1 MEHIFF
7 PVAFSFLSGFIIA
20 YNIFHKKSVSRSEI
34 IAEKAKIQLQ
44 REEQIKFDEEQK
56 ALLKEEKELN
66 KGFTNN

>member
-7 PVAFSFLSGFIIA
+7 TVVFSFLLGFSIA
-20 YNIFHKKSVSRSEI
+20 YNIFHKKSISKE
-34 IAEKAKIQLQ
+34 EKAKIQLQ

-66 KGFTNN
+66 KEFTNN

>member
-7 PVAFSFLSGFIIA
+7 TAVFGFLLGFSIA
-20 YNIFHKKSVSRSEI
+20 YNIFHKKSISKE
-34 IAEKAKIQLQ
+34 EKAKIQLQ

>member
-20 YNIFHKKSVSRSEI
+20 YNIFHKKSVSKE
-34 IAEKAKIQLQ
+34 EKAKIQLQ

-66 KGFTNN
+66 KEFTNN